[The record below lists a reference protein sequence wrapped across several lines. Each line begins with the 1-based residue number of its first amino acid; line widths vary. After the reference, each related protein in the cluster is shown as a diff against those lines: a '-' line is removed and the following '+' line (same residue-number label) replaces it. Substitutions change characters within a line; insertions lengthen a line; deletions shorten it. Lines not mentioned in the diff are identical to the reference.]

1 MKLRFFS
8 ALLLILPCSYSFNLH
23 SQDIPISKSSSIV
36 EPQYSGL
43 FNQGEKFRLEGEFE
57 KAIDCF
63 KDSISLANKSGA
75 KKVELEAHAKLGI
88 LFWNLGQLK
97 ESENSYLK
105 ALALAKS
112 LGLKDREK
120 ECQDALYIIN
130 LYNKAKEFRSSGDY
144 ENSIKYFQK
153 AINIAKNINSPDHEL
168 KCLRQMSLCYWDQND
183 FQEFRSLNEIA
194 LSIARK
200 TRNKREEGICLN
212 NIGLCCWKND
222 DYSNSL
228 KYYEDAL
235 KIARE
240 QKNTQEQTDSL
251 NNIGIIYKEIGNYEK
266 SLSYLTEA
274 LSIDQKLNKKEIILI
289 DLNNIGTTYRKK
301 GLISNNKQD
310 FFKALDYFND
320 CLKIINNT
328 NDIKTEIRVLNN
340 RVLNNIGTVFNDL
353 ENYAEALRYY
363 KIGLKQ
369 AEELK
374 DNETLSFILNN
385 IGIVYYNSG
394 DYEESAKYCQKAIDL
409 AGQIKSGQVL
419 WEAFLYVANSY
430 KKQAKFDD
438 ALKNYEYSIA
448 AIESVR
454 STLELEELKASYL
467 GTDKRIEAYHNL
479 IDLLTRLHQSEP
491 KKAYDAKAFNYLEKA
506 KARAFLDS
514 LEVAQVSIS
523 QGIDTKLSAQE
534 KLLNNDITS
543 LYKKLLVPDLTT
555 EQKNDIN
562 KKLKKF
568 EDDYEKLK
576 REIRATSPAYANLR
590 YPEIITL
597 NEAQE
602 KLVDNQTT
610 YFSYSI
616 GKDNSYGFA
625 ISKNGL
631 KIFPISPR
639 KQLQAKVSAHIKVI
653 TDKENA
659 DFHLGRE
666 LYTELVRPGLNRQ
679 TKRLVFVPDDIL
691 YFLPFETLLQS
702 GNQGRW
708 LIQDYAIA
716 YAPSLSSLW
725 EIIKRGQRDGTK
737 HKKDILAFGDPVY
750 GPAEDQDNSQ
760 NSSDIFQDFYS
771 SSAFKFFR
779 LKYSGVE
786 VQRIASLFN
795 KNREEIYQREYASEQ
810 VLKNLDLED
819 FKIIHFAA
827 HGLVD
832 DQKPARSSIV
842 LSLDSKSQEDGFVQ
856 VREIYN
862 LRMGAD
868 LVSLSACQTGLGQFI
883 RGEGIEGLNRAFFY
897 AGASS
902 VLMSLW
908 SINDQA
914 SSQLM
919 ERFYFHLFSSNS
931 IMDALQKA
939 KLEMIGFKPFSHP
952 FYWAAFVITGDA
964 AKVIFPKR

>member
-1 MKLRFFS
+1 MKLKFFS

-63 KDSISLANKSGA
+63 KNSISLANKSGA
-75 KKVELEAHAKLGI
+75 KKVELEAHTKLGI

-120 ECQDALYIIN
+120 ECQDALDIIN
-130 LYNKAKEFRSSGDY
+130 LYNKAKEFRLSGDY

-153 AINIAKNINSPDHEL
+153 AINIVKNINSPDHEL

-183 FQEFRSLNEIA
+183 FQEFRSLNEMA

-212 NIGLCCWKND
+212 NIGLYCWKNE

-228 KYYEDAL
+228 KYYENAL

-240 QKNTQEQTDSL
+240 LKNTQEQTDSL

-310 FFKALDYFND
+310 FLKALDYFND

-328 NDIKTEIRVLNN
+328 NDIKTEMRVLNN
-340 RVLNNIGTVFNDL
+340 RVLNNIGTIFNDL

-374 DNETLSFILNN
+374 DNETLSSILNN

-394 DYEESAKYCQKAIDL
+394 DYEESTKYCQKSIDL
-409 AGQIKSGQVL
+409 ANQIKAGQVL

-438 ALKNYEYSIA
+438 ALKNYENSISV
-448 AIESVR
+448 IESVR
-454 STLELEELKASYL
+454 STLELEELKASYF

-479 IDLLTRLHQSEP
+479 IDLLVRIQKSNPQTS
-491 KKAYDAKAFNYLEKA
+491 YDAEAFKYFEKA

-543 LYKKLLVPDLTT
+543 LYKKLLVPDLTV

-562 KKLKKF
+562 EKLKKF
-568 EDDYEKLK
+568 DDDHERLK

-610 YFSYSI
+610 YISYSI

-639 KQLQAKVSAHIKVI
+639 KKLQAKVSAHIKVI

-659 DFHLGRE
+659 DFHLGQE
-666 LYTELVRPGLNRQ
+666 LYTELVRPGLDRQ

-725 EIIKRGQRDGTK
+725 EIIKRGRLNGKEQ
-737 HKKDILAFGDPVY
+737 KKDILAFGDPVY
-750 GPAEDQDNSQ
+750 AAEEDLKNNK
-760 NSSDIFQDFYS
+760 NSSDIFQN
-771 SSAFKFFR
+771 FKFFR

-795 KNREEIYQREYASEQ
+795 KNREEIYQRERASEQ

-827 HGLVD
+827 HGFID

-842 LSLDSKSQEDGFVQ
+842 LSLDPKSQEYGI
-856 VREIYN
+856 VRMGDIYN
-862 LRMGAD
+862 LKMRAD

-883 RGEGIEGLNRAFFY
+883 RGEGIEGFNRAFFY

-914 SSQLM
+914 CSQLM
-919 ERFYFHLFSSNS
+919 ERFYFHLRSSNS

>member
-63 KDSISLANKSGA
+63 KNSISLANKSGA
-75 KKVELEAHAKLGI
+75 KKVELEAHTKLGI

-97 ESENSYLK
+97 ESEISYLK

-112 LGLKDREK
+112 LRLKDREK
-120 ECQDALYIIN
+120 ECQDALDIIN

-183 FQEFRSLNEIA
+183 FQEFRNLNEIA
-194 LSIARK
+194 LSIAQKIKNR
-200 TRNKREEGICLN
+200 RDEGICLN
-212 NIGLCCWKND
+212 NIGLYLWKIDN
-222 DYSNSL
+222 YT
-228 KYYEDAL
+228 KAL
-235 KIARE
+235 QYCEKALEIAKKV
-240 QKNTQEQTDSL
+240 KNLQSENECLNNIGLIYKDIGNYDKALTYLNKALLIDNPSFGNNYISIDL
-251 NNIGIIYKEIGNYEK
+251 NNIGIIYR
-266 SLSYLTEA
+266 
-274 LSIDQKLNKKEIILI
+274 QKGL
-289 DLNNIGTTYRKK
+289 LNNSKE
-301 GLISNNKQD
+301 D
-310 FFKALDYFND
+310 FLKALEYFSK
-320 CLKIINNT
+320 CLDITKKIDDKKTAIPIYNN
-328 NDIKTEIRVLNN
+328 L
-340 RVLNNIGTVFNDL
+340 GTVYSDL
-353 ENYAEALRYY
+353 ENYVDALRCYQQ
-363 KIGLKQ
+363 GLKI
-369 AEELK
+369 AENIINKEGMSL
-374 DNETLSFILNN
+374 ILNN
-385 IGIVYYNSG
+385 IGIVYYNLG
-394 DYEESAKYCQKAIDL
+394 DYEESTKYCQNAIDL
-409 AGQIKSGQVL
+409 ASQIKAGRVL
-419 WEAFLYVANSY
+419 WEAFFYVANSY
-430 KKQAKFDD
+430 RKQAKFDD

-448 AIESVR
+448 VIESVR

-479 IDLLTRLHQSEP
+479 IDLLVRIQKSNP
-491 KKAYDAKAFNYLEKA
+491 QKSYDAEAFKYFEKA

-543 LYKKLLVPDLTT
+543 LYKKLLVPDLTA

-562 KKLKKF
+562 EKLKKF
-568 EDDYEKLK
+568 EDDYERLK

-610 YFSYSI
+610 YISYSI
-616 GKDNSYGFA
+616 GKDNSFGFA

-659 DFHLGRE
+659 DFHLGQE
-666 LYTELVRPGLNRQ
+666 LYTELVRPGLDRQ

-795 KNREEIYQREYASEQ
+795 KNRGEIYQREHASEQ

-832 DQKPARSSIV
+832 DQNPARSSIV
-842 LSLDSKSQEDGFVQ
+842 LSLDSKSQEDGFVLM
-856 VREIYN
+856 REIYN

-868 LVSLSACQTGLGQFI
+868 LVCLSACQTGLGQFI

-919 ERFYFHLFSSNS
+919 ERFYFHLRSSNS

-939 KLEMIGFKPFSHP
+939 KLEMIAFKPFSHP

-964 AKVIFPKR
+964 AKVIFPKK

>member
-1 MKLRFFS
+1 
-8 ALLLILPCSYSFNLH
+8 
-23 SQDIPISKSSSIV
+23 
-36 EPQYSGL
+36 
-43 FNQGEKFRLEGEFE
+43 LEGEFE

-63 KDSISLANKSGA
+63 KNSISLANKSGA
-75 KKVELEAHAKLGI
+75 KKVELEAHTKLGI

-112 LGLKDREK
+112 LGLKDRET
-120 ECQDALYIIN
+120 ECLDAIDIAN

-144 ENSIKYFQK
+144 ENSIEYFQK

-183 FQEFRSLNEIA
+183 FQEFRSLNEMA

-212 NIGLCCWKND
+212 NIGLYLWKIDN
-222 DYSNSL
+222 YPKALVYCEKALEIAQNI
-228 KYYEDAL
+228 KYIQSENECLNNIGLIYKDIGNYDKAL
-235 KIARE
+235 TYLNKALLID
-240 QKNTQEQTDSL
+240 NPSFGNNYISIDL
-251 NNIGIIYKEIGNYEK
+251 NNIGIIYR
-266 SLSYLTEA
+266 
-274 LSIDQKLNKKEIILI
+274 Q
-289 DLNNIGTTYRKK
+289 K
-301 GLISNNKQD
+301 GLLGNSKED
-310 FFKALDYFND
+310 FLKALEYFNK
-320 CLKIINNT
+320 CLEITKKIDDKKTAIHIYNN
-328 NDIKTEIRVLNN
+328 L
-340 RVLNNIGTVFNDL
+340 GTVYSDL
-353 ENYAEALRYY
+353 ENYSNALRYY
-363 KIGLKQ
+363 QQGLKI
-369 AEELK
+369 AENIMNKEVM
-374 DNETLSFILNN
+374 SQILNN

-394 DYEESAKYCQKAIDL
+394 DYEESMKYCQKAIDL
-409 AGQIKSGQVL
+409 ASQIKARQVL

-491 KKAYDAKAFNYLEKA
+491 KKAYEAKAFYYLEKA

-543 LYKKLLVPDLTT
+543 LYKKLLVPDLTA

-562 KKLKKF
+562 EKLKKF
-568 EDDYEKLK
+568 DDDHERLK

-610 YFSYSI
+610 YISYSI
-616 GKDNSYGFA
+616 GKDNSFGFA

-659 DFHLGRE
+659 DFHLGQE
-666 LYTELVRPGLNRQ
+666 LYAELVRPGLDRQ

-691 YFLPFETLLQS
+691 HFLPFETLLQS

-725 EIIKRGQRDGTK
+725 EIIKRGQRDGAK

-760 NSSDIFQDFYS
+760 NSSDIFQDFFS

-786 VQRIASLFN
+786 VQRIAALFD
-795 KNREEIYQREYASEQ
+795 KSREEIYQRERASEQ

-832 DQKPARSSIV
+832 DQKPTRSSIV

-856 VREIYN
+856 MREIYN

-919 ERFYFHLFSSNS
+919 ERFYFHLRSSNS

-939 KLEMIGFKPFSHP
+939 KLEMIAFKPFSHP

-964 AKVIFPKR
+964 AKVIFPK

>member
-23 SQDIPISKSSSIV
+23 SHDIPISKSSSIV
-36 EPQYSGL
+36 EPPYSGL

-63 KDSISLANKSGA
+63 KNSISLANKNGA
-75 KKVELEAHAKLGI
+75 KKVELEAHTKLGI

-112 LGLKDREK
+112 SGLKDREK
-120 ECQDALYIIN
+120 ECLDAFDIIN

-144 ENSIKYFQK
+144 KNSIEYFQK
-153 AINIAKNINSPDHEL
+153 AINIAKNIHSPDHEL

-183 FQEFRSLNEIA
+183 FQEFRNLNEMA

-212 NIGLCCWKND
+212 NIGLYLWKIDN
-222 DYSNSL
+222 YP
-228 KYYEDAL
+228 KAL
-235 KIARE
+235 VYCEKALEIAQNIKDIQSE
-240 QKNTQEQTDSL
+240 NECLNNIGLIYKDIGNYDKALTYLNKALLIDNPAFGNNYISIDL
-251 NNIGIIYKEIGNYEK
+251 NNIGIIYR
-266 SLSYLTEA
+266 
-274 LSIDQKLNKKEIILI
+274 QKGL
-289 DLNNIGTTYRKK
+289 LNN
-301 GLISNNKQD
+301 NKED
-310 FFKALDYFND
+310 FLKALEYFNN
-320 CLKIINNT
+320 CLDITKKIDDKKTAIHIYNN
-328 NDIKTEIRVLNN
+328 L
-340 RVLNNIGTVFNDL
+340 GTVYSDL
-353 ENYAEALRYY
+353 ENYVDALRYY
-363 KIGLKQ
+363 QQGLKI
-369 AEELK
+369 AENMMNKEGTSL
-374 DNETLSFILNN
+374 ILNN
-385 IGIVYYNSG
+385 IGIVYYNLG
-394 DYEESAKYCQKAIDL
+394 DYEESTKYCQKAIDL
-409 AGQIKSGQVL
+409 ASQIKAGPVL

-479 IDLLTRLHQSEP
+479 VDLLVRIQKSNP
-491 KKAYDAKAFNYLEKA
+491 QKSYDAEAFKYFEKA

-543 LYKKLLVPDLTT
+543 LYKKLLVPDLTV

-562 KKLKKF
+562 EKLKKF
-568 EDDYEKLK
+568 EDDHERLK

-610 YFSYSI
+610 YISYSI

-631 KIFPISPR
+631 KIFPILPR

-659 DFHLGRE
+659 DFHLGQE
-666 LYTELVRPGLNRQ
+666 LYAELVRPGLDRQ

-737 HKKDILAFGDPVY
+737 QKKDILAFGDPVY

-760 NSSDIFQDFYS
+760 NSSYIFQHFYS

-786 VQRIASLFN
+786 VQRIAALFD
-795 KNREEIYQREYASEQ
+795 KSRVEIFQRENASEQ
-810 VLKNLDLED
+810 ELKKLDLED

-832 DQKPARSSIV
+832 DQKPTRSSIV

-856 VREIYN
+856 MREIFN
-862 LRMGAD
+862 LRMSAD

-919 ERFYFHLFSSNS
+919 ERFYFHLLSSNS

-939 KLEMIGFKPFSHP
+939 KLEMIAFKPFSHP

-964 AKVIFPKR
+964 AKVIFPKKITS

>member
-23 SQDIPISKSSSIV
+23 SQDIPISKSPSIV
-36 EPQYSGL
+36 EPQYNGL

-63 KDSISLANKSGA
+63 KNSISLANKSGA
-75 KKVELEAHAKLGI
+75 KKVELEAHTKLGI

-112 LGLKDREK
+112 LGLKDRET
-120 ECQDALYIIN
+120 ECLDALDIIN

-144 ENSIKYFQK
+144 ENSIEYFQK

-183 FQEFRSLNEIA
+183 FQEFRSLNEMA

-200 TRNKREEGICLN
+200 IRNKRDEGICLN
-212 NIGLCCWKND
+212 NIGLYLWKIDN
-222 DYSNSL
+222 YP
-228 KYYEDAL
+228 KAL
-235 KIARE
+235 VYCEKALEIA
-240 QKNTQEQTDSL
+240 QNIKNIQSENECLNNVGLIYKDIGNYDKALTYLNKALLIDNPSFGNNYISIDL
-251 NNIGIIYKEIGNYEK
+251 NNIGIIYRQKGLLNNNKEDFLK
-266 SLSYLTEA
+266 A
-274 LSIDQKLNKKEIILI
+274 LEYFSKCLEITKKIDNKKTAIHIY
-289 DLNNIGTTYRKK
+289 NN
-301 GLISNNKQD
+301 L
-310 FFKALDYFND
+310 
-320 CLKIINNT
+320 
-328 NDIKTEIRVLNN
+328 
-340 RVLNNIGTVFNDL
+340 GTVYSDL
-353 ENYAEALRYY
+353 ENYSDALRYY
-363 KIGLKQ
+363 QQGLKI
-369 AEELK
+369 AENIMNKEGMSL
-374 DNETLSFILNN
+374 ILNN
-385 IGIVYYNSG
+385 IGIVYYNLG
-394 DYEESAKYCQKAIDL
+394 DYEESTKYCQNAIDL
-409 AGQIKSGQVL
+409 ASQIKAGPVL

-491 KKAYDAKAFNYLEKA
+491 KKAYEAKAFNYLEKA

-543 LYKKLLVPDLTT
+543 LYKKLLVPDLTA

-562 KKLKKF
+562 EKLKKF
-568 EDDYEKLK
+568 EDDYERLK

-610 YFSYSI
+610 YISYSI
-616 GKDNSYGFA
+616 GKDNSFGFA

-639 KQLQAKVSAHIKVI
+639 KQLQAKVSSHIKVI

-659 DFHLGRE
+659 DFHLGQE
-666 LYTELVRPGLNRQ
+666 LYAELVRPGLDRQ

-737 HKKDILAFGDPVY
+737 QKKDILAFGDPVY

-760 NSSDIFQDFYS
+760 NSSDIFQHFYS

-786 VQRIASLFN
+786 VQRIAALFD
-795 KNREEIYQREYASEQ
+795 KSRVEIFQRENASEQ
-810 VLKNLDLED
+810 ELKKLDLD
-819 FKIIHFAA
+819 SFKIIHFAA
-827 HGLVD
+827 HGLID

-856 VREIYN
+856 MREIYN

-919 ERFYFHLFSSNS
+919 ERFYFHLLSSNS

-939 KLEMIGFKPFSHP
+939 KLEMIAFKPFSHP

>member
-57 KAIDCF
+57 KAIDFF
-63 KDSISLANKSGA
+63 KNSISLANKCGA
-75 KKVELEAHAKLGI
+75 KKVELEAHTKLGI
-88 LFWNLGQLK
+88 LFWNLGQLE

-120 ECQDALYIIN
+120 ECLDALDIIN
-130 LYNKAKEFRSSGDY
+130 LYNKAKEFRRSGEY
-144 ENSIKYFQK
+144 KNSIEYFQK

-168 KCLRQMSLCYWDQND
+168 KCLRWMSVCYWDQND
-183 FQEFRSLNEIA
+183 FQEFRSLNEMAI
-194 LSIARK
+194 SIARK

-212 NIGLCCWKND
+212 NIGLYLWKIDN
-222 DYSNSL
+222 YTKAL
-228 KYYEDAL
+228 QYYEKAL
-235 KIARE
+235 EIAE
-240 QKNTQEQTDSL
+240 KAKNLQSENECLNNIGLIYKDIGNYDKALTYLNKALLIDNPSFGNNYISIDL
-251 NNIGIIYKEIGNYEK
+251 NNIGIIYR
-266 SLSYLTEA
+266 
-274 LSIDQKLNKKEIILI
+274 QKGL
-289 DLNNIGTTYRKK
+289 LNNSKE
-301 GLISNNKQD
+301 D
-310 FFKALDYFND
+310 FLKALEYFSK
-320 CLKIINNT
+320 CLEITKKIDDKKTATYIYIN
-328 NDIKTEIRVLNN
+328 L
-340 RVLNNIGTVFNDL
+340 GTIYSDL
-353 ENYAEALRYY
+353 ENYSDALRYY
-363 KIGLKQ
+363 HQGLKI
-369 AEELK
+369 AENIMNKEGMSL
-374 DNETLSFILNN
+374 ILNN
-385 IGIVYYNSG
+385 IGIVYYNLG
-394 DYEESAKYCQKAIDL
+394 DYEESTKYCQKAIDL
-409 AGQIKSGQVL
+409 ANQIKSGQVL

-430 KKQAKFDD
+430 KKQAKFND
-438 ALKNYEYSIA
+438 ALKNYENSISV
-448 AIESVR
+448 IESVR
-454 STLELEELKASYL
+454 STLELEELKASYF

-479 IDLLTRLHQSEP
+479 IDLLVRIQKSNP
-491 KKAYDAKAFNYLEKA
+491 QKSYDAEAFKYFEKA

-543 LYKKLLVPDLTT
+543 LYKKLLVPDLTV

-562 KKLKKF
+562 EKLKKF
-568 EDDYEKLK
+568 DDDHERLK

-610 YFSYSI
+610 YISYSI

-639 KQLQAKVSAHIKVI
+639 KKLQAKVSAHIKVI

-659 DFHLGRE
+659 DFYLGQE
-666 LYTELVRPGLNRQ
+666 LYTELVRPGLDRQ

-725 EIIKRGQRDGTK
+725 EIIKRGRRDGTK

-786 VQRIASLFN
+786 VQRIAALFN
-795 KNREEIYQREYASEQ
+795 KNREEIYQRESASEQ

-827 HGLVD
+827 HGLID
-832 DQKPARSSIV
+832 DQNPARSSIV

-856 VREIYN
+856 MREIYN
-862 LRMGAD
+862 LKMRAD

-902 VLMSLW
+902 VLKSLW

-919 ERFYFHLFSSNS
+919 ERFYFHLLSSNS